1 MAAMAKTTEHT
12 FVLPGTSPD
21 RALEILSSE
30 AFEIE
35 QNESQEGNKSCRVV
49 PKSKD
54 DARLTYTLETV
65 EYGRGLTGVDRS
77 KTNETTTEVTW
88 DLNKR
93 ESSWVYTG
101 TQPGRVK
108 VWGGTAITPQ
118 GDGCKIR
125 STLNV
130 EIKIPLVG
138 RKIED
143 AVIKGTD
150 QHWPEFERL
159 VRKHV

>member
-1 MAAMAKTTEHT
+1 MRAMSKTTEHT

-30 AFEIE
+30 SFEIE
-35 QNESQEGNKSCRVV
+35 QNESQEGNKSC
-49 PKSKD
+49 SYIAGAKD
-54 DARLTYTLETV
+54 DARVSYTLETI

-88 DLNKR
+88 DLKKR
-93 ESSWVYTG
+93 ESSWTYTG

-108 VWGGTAITPQ
+108 VWGGTTITAE
-118 GDGCKIR
+118 GDGCRVR
-125 STLNV
+125 SRLSV

-150 QHWPEFERL
+150 KHWPEFERL
-159 VRKHV
+159 VRKHA

>member
-12 FVLPGTSPD
+12 FVLSGTSPD
-21 RALEILSSE
+21 RALEVLSSE

-35 QNESQEGNKSCRVV
+35 QNEAQDGNKSCEVV
-49 PKSKD
+49 PESKD
-54 DARLTYTLETV
+54 DTRLTYTLKTV

-77 KTNETTTEVTW
+77 KTNLTTTKVTW
-88 DLNKR
+88 DLGKR

-108 VWGGTAITPQ
+108 VWGSTLISAE
-118 GDGCKIR
+118 GDGCKIK

-143 AVIKGTD
+143 AVIKGTNA
-150 QHWPEFERL
+150 HWPDFERL
-159 VRKHV
+159 VRKHA